1 MYSPRVTQ
9 SQILKTAKALGQP
22 LKYSTPK
29 EIAIYRQHLD
39 SLYRKDEKG
48 NYYLERDFTPSE
60 KRWIDNETILCT
72 LDFRY
77 WASCYA
83 KIINK
88 EGQIVPF
95 RIRDAQEVMLDIW
108 GEMEEEEIAVMV
120 QILKARQLG
129 MSTLTEMAVAHR
141 IQFYP
146 QVNAI
151 VASSDPDKSR
161 TMAEMMMFCWDQQ
174 PLWMMPRRIS
184 GRKGILHEFANGSAV
199 SIQWGN
205 QSTGIARGTTPTV
218 AHLSELADF
227 EHPDELVDAS
237 LMRAMHDSPFM
248 LLVLES
254 TASGRDNWWHRKWNL
269 SKRGWPQR
277 RSRLRPVFLPWY
289 LGRDLYPNPTWLKKS
304 PVPVN
309 YDPPQMV
316 KDHARRAEDWVAVN
330 PTIRD
335 ILGEGWKMPI
345 EQKWFYEINREEY
358 AMEGNLNKWHQEMP
372 ADDLEAFQH
381 KRMSIFA
388 AEFLE
393 EKRNACESPILVL
406 GLQGPEDQLPSRL
419 QPTERDI
426 DHESPFKPLLVNPA
440 TVTDGRANS
449 IWRLVPIKWTG
460 GSENDP
466 LGKIFIYRLPQKFN
480 EYGVGIDT
488 AAGVGYD
495 RTVVQV
501 LRKASPYGNAEQCAE
516 FATDQAGAFEIWPY
530 ALALGTLY
538 STVGHDGSTFKP
550 ARMVIEMAS
559 NGEATQRELVKRG
572 WPASAF
578 HVQLKQYT
586 RGMVPTNA
594 NMPLFGWKTTE
605 ATRPAMLDFLMKALK
620 DGWLDINSPWF
631 VDEMGNF
638 IRNEK
643 KERLEAAEGAKD
655 DRIMSMGIV
664 LDSMHRPELYKSV
677 TPSWERRLQAEASA
691 RYKPRYKEGWNSTA
705 HSALTPEDVAYGW
718 GEDKFTEF
726 S

>member
-1 MYSPRVTQ
+1 VYSPRVTQ
-9 SQILKTAKALGQP
+9 SQVLKTAKALDQP
-22 LKYSTPK
+22 LKYSTPR

-39 SLYRKDEKG
+39 TLYRRDEKG
-48 NYYLERDFTPSE
+48 NYYLERDFTPAE
-60 KRWIDNETILCT
+60 QRWINNERVLCT

-77 WASCYA
+77 WAKNYA

-88 EGQIVPF
+88 EGQIVSF

-108 GEMEEEEIAVMV
+108 GEMEEEEIAIMV

-141 IQFYP
+141 VQFYP

-161 TMAEMMMFCWDQQ
+161 TMADMMMFCWDQQ
-174 PLWMMPRRIS
+174 PLWLMPQRIS

-289 LGRDLYPNPTWLKKS
+289 LGRDLYPNQTWLKKS
-304 PVPVN
+304 PVPAN
-309 YDPPQMV
+309 YDPPV
-316 KDHARRAEDWVAVN
+316 NVADHAARAENYVKVN
-330 PTIRD
+330 PILSRV
-335 ILGEGWKMPI
+335 LGENWKMPLS
-345 EQKWFYEINREEY
+345 QKWFYEVNREEY
-358 AMEGNLNKWHQEMP
+358 ALEGNLNKWYQEMP

-381 KRMSIFA
+381 KRMSIFG

-393 EKRNACESPILVL
+393 EKRNACGDAILVL
-406 GLQGPEDQLPSRL
+406 GLRGPTEQLPERL
-419 QPTERDI
+419 QPAAREI
-426 DHESPFKPLLVNPA
+426 DNNSPFKPLRICA
-440 TVTDGRANS
+440 STVTDGRDNTV
-449 IWRLVPIKWTG
+449 WELVPIKWTG
-460 GSENDP
+460 TAENDP
-466 LGKIFIYRLPQKFN
+466 LGKIFIYSLPQKFN
-480 EYGVGIDT
+480 EYGLGIDT

-501 LRKASPYGNAEQCAE
+501 LRKATPYANAEQCAE

-538 STVGHDGSTFKP
+538 STVGHDGTTFKP

-559 NGEATQRELVKRG
+559 NGEATQRELIKRG

-578 HVQLKQYT
+578 HVLMKQYT
-586 RGMVPTNA
+586 RGMIPTNQT
-594 NMPLFGWKTTE
+594 MPLFGWKTTE

-643 KERLEAAEGAKD
+643 KERLEASEGAKD
-655 DRIMSMGIV
+655 DRIMALGIV
-664 LDSMHRPELYKSV
+664 LDSLHRSELYKSA
-677 TPSWERRLQAEASA
+677 TPSWQARLQAEALS
-691 RYKPRYKEGWNSTA
+691 RYKPRYRPGWNATSQSPFSTEELLDEYRDDRFLDY
-705 HSALTPEDVAYGW
+705 S
-718 GEDKFTEF
+718 
-726 S
+726 

>member
-1 MYSPRVTQ
+1 VYSKKVTQ
-9 SQILKTAKALGQP
+9 SQVLKTAKALGTP
-22 LKYSTPK
+22 LKYSTPQ
-29 EIAIYRQHLD
+29 EIAIYRSHLD

-48 NYYLERDFTPSE
+48 SYYLERAFTPAE
-60 KRWIDNETILCT
+60 QRWIDNERVLCT

-77 WASCYA
+77 WAANYA
-83 KIINK
+83 RIINK

-95 RIRDAQEVMLDIW
+95 RIRDAQTVMLDIW
-108 GEMEEEEIAVMV
+108 GEMEEEEIAIMV

-141 IQFYP
+141 VQFYP
-146 QVNAI
+146 NVNSV

-161 TMAEMMMFCWDQQ
+161 TMADMMMFCWEQQ
-174 PLWMMPRRIS
+174 PLWMMPGRTS

-237 LMRAMHDSPFM
+237 LMRAMHDSPFV

-304 PVPVN
+304 PVPAN
-309 YDPPQMV
+309 YDPPV
-316 KDHARRAEDWVAVN
+316 NVADHALRAEEYVRVN
-330 PTIRD
+330 PILSRV
-335 ILGEGWKMPI
+335 LGEDWTMPV
-345 EQKWFYEINREEY
+345 EQKWFYEVNREEY
-358 AMEGNLNKWHQEMP
+358 AMEGNLNKWYQEMP

-381 KRMSIFA
+381 KRMSVFQ

-393 EKRNACESPILVL
+393 EKRNACRPPILVL
-406 GLQGPEDQLPSRL
+406 GLQGPEDELPLRL
-419 QPTERDI
+419 QPTEREI
-426 DHESPFKPLLVNPA
+426 DRHSKFKPLTINA
-440 TVTDGRANS
+440 AAITDGKS
-449 IWRLVPIKWTG
+449 TTTYRLVPLKWTG
-460 GSENDP
+460 GAENDP
-466 LGKIFIYRLPQKFN
+466 LGKIFIYALPQKFN

-501 LRKASPYGNAEQCAE
+501 IRKATPNANAEQCAE

-530 ALALGTLY
+530 ALALGTLF
-538 STVGHDGSTFKP
+538 STVGHDGVNFKP
-550 ARMVIEMAS
+550 AKMVIEMAA
-559 NGEATQRELVKRG
+559 NGEATQRELIKRG
-572 WPASAF
+572 WPQSSF
-578 HVQLKQYT
+578 HIQTKQYT
-586 RGMVPTNA
+586 RGLVPTNQTL
-594 NMPLFGWKTTE
+594 PLFGWKTTE

-664 LDSMHRPELYKSV
+664 LDSLHRSELYRSA
-677 TPSWERRLQAEASA
+677 TPSWQARLQAEAAS
-691 RYKPRYKEGWNSTA
+691 RYKPRYQPGWNQA
-705 HSALTPEDVAYGW
+705 AQSAFSPEDLVNDRI
-718 GEDKFTEF
+718 EDKYFDF